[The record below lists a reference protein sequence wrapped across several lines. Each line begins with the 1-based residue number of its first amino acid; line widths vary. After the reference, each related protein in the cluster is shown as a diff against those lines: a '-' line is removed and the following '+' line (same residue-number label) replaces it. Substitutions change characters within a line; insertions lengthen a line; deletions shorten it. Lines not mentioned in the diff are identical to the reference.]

1 MYRQARR
8 VALPPPTV
16 RLPRILPLSRLNGAT
31 PTRAAAWRR
40 VREPSS
46 GNSASSVRALTGP
59 TPGTE
64 RSSSSLAR
72 QERALP
78 DRPVEVALDPGQPLL
93 QPAQVGDDPPVQRGT
108 G

>member
-40 VREPSS
+40 VSEPSS
-46 GNSASSVRALTGP
+46 GLGLGQRRAQ
-59 TPGTE
+59 
-64 RSSSSLAR
+64 LAR
-72 QERALP
+72 QLG
-78 DRPVEVALDPGQPLL
+78 VAPLLGGQLAPDPGGLGPRRLGRRPPPFDRL
-93 QPAQVGDDPPVQRGT
+93 AQLARDCVGLSRD
-108 G
+108 